1 MIFQKYLFTL
11 LLFTNFIF
19 SQNIE
24 FSASKI
30 PDSLKLNANAVI
42 RLNDISINITAQNA
56 MTISTKIVTTV
67 LNEYGLRNLSL
78 SDSYD
83 KNRKIVKI
91 QATVLDAFGKEIKT
105 YRKKDFRDVSVA
117 DGFSVFNDNRA
128 LYLDY
133 TPITYPFTII
143 FESQIET
150 SNTAFIPSWNPVD
163 DYYVSTEDAKLKI
176 KIPAG
181 LKMNF
186 KELNFSSKYSIDVN
200 TSENE
205 INYAIKNISAKM
217 REELSPSFNKVFPIV
232 IFGLNKFSLEGI
244 DGSANSWKEMGDW
257 FYNKILNG
265 TFDLPQETIDKVKK
279 LVENEKDPIKKAAI
293 IYQYVQDKTRYVSIQ
308 EGIGGWKPMNAKDVD
323 KLGYGDCK
331 ALTNYTRA
339 LLSAVGIE
347 SYYCRLYGQ
356 SAIREVYTDLVS
368 FQSNHVILAIPNN
381 ADYVWLECTSQTQP
395 FGFQGDFTDDR
406 NAFLIKPNGSE
417 IVKTK
422 TFTEKDNLRTSK
434 VNYTISEDGMIN
446 ANVKMV
452 SYGIQY
458 DNHFK
463 KERLSKVEQ
472 IKNYKE
478 EFRNVNNLQVKKI
491 AFSNDKTTIQFTEEL
506 ELEAQNYAQNTGG
519 KLMFAVNAFSQN
531 SYLPKKYKNR
541 EVPFEID
548 RGYTDEDEILVTL
561 PEGYSIEAKPSNVE
575 LSTEFGSYE
584 IKFISADNKSMLCK
598 RKLILFK
605 GLYENTK
612 FESYRKFRETIAKT
626 DNSKML
632 ISKS

>member
-1 MIFQKYLFTL
+1 MIFHKYLFSL

-24 FSASKI
+24 FNASKI

-42 RLNDISINITAQNA
+42 RVNDVLINITAQNA
-56 MTISTKIVTTV
+56 MTVTTKVVTTV

-83 KNRKIVKI
+83 KNRRIAKI

-105 YRKKDFRDVSVA
+105 YRKKDFKDVSVA
-117 DGFSVFNDNRA
+117 DGFSIFSDNRA

-133 TPITYPFTII
+133 TPIAYPFTIV

-176 KIPAG
+176 KLPAG

-186 KELNFSSKYSIDVN
+186 KKLNFSSKYLIEIN
-200 TSENE
+200 NSENE
-205 INYAIKNISAKM
+205 INYAIKNISAKK
-217 REELSPSFNKVFPIV
+217 REELSPSFNKVFPFV

-244 DGSANSWKEMGDW
+244 DGTANSWKEMGDW

-339 LLSAVGIE
+339 LLNAVGVE

-356 SAIREVYTDLVS
+356 SDIREIYSDLVS
-368 FQSNHVILAIPNN
+368 FQSNHVILAIPNE

-406 NAFLIKPNGSE
+406 SAFLIKPNGSE

-422 TFTEKDNLRTSK
+422 TFTEKDNLKRS
-434 VNYTISEDGMIN
+434 YASYSISENGMIT
-446 ANVKMV
+446 AQLKMI

-463 KERLSKVEQ
+463 KERLSKVDQ

-491 AFSNDKTTIQFTEEL
+491 AFTNDKSTIQFTEEL
-506 ELEAQNYAQNTGG
+506 ELEADNYAQNTGG
-519 KLMFAVNAFSQN
+519 KLMFAVNAFNQN
-531 SYLPKKYKNR
+531 SYVPKKYKNR
-541 EVPFEID
+541 ELPFEID
-548 RGYTDEDEILVTL
+548 RGYTDEDEILITL
-561 PEGYSIEAKPSNVE
+561 PDGYSIEAKPSNVE
-575 LSTEFGSYE
+575 LTTEFGSYKIE
-584 IKFISADNKSMLCK
+584 FSATDNKKMICK
-598 RKLILFK
+598 RKLIINK
-605 GLYENTK
+605 GFYENTK

-626 DNSKML
+626 DNSKMI

>member
-531 SYLPKKYKNR
+531 SYVPKKYKNR
-541 EVPFEID
+541 ELPFEID

>member
-1 MIFQKYLFTL
+1 MIFQKYLFSL

-56 MTISTKIVTTV
+56 MTISTKVVTTV

-83 KNRKIVKI
+83 KNRKIGKI

-176 KIPAG
+176 KIPTG

-186 KELNFSSKYSIDVN
+186 KELNFSSKYSIEIN

-205 INYAIKNISAKM
+205 INYAIKNISAKK
-217 REELSPSFNKVFPIV
+217 REELSPSFSKVFPFV

-339 LLSAVGIE
+339 LLNAVGIE

-406 NAFLIKPNGSE
+406 SAFLIKPNGSE

-422 TFTEKDNLRTSK
+422 TFTEKDNLRNSK
-434 VNYTISEDGMIN
+434 VNYTITEDGMIN
-446 ANVKMV
+446 ANVKIV

-463 KERLSKVEQ
+463 KERLSKVEL

-531 SYLPKKYKNR
+531 SYVPKKYKNR
-541 EVPFEID
+541 ELPFEID
-548 RGYTDEDEILVTL
+548 RGYTDEDEILVTI

-584 IKFISADNKSMLCK
+584 IEFISADNKSMLCK

>member
-1 MIFQKYLFTL
+1 MIFQKYLFSL

-56 MTISTKIVTTV
+56 MTISTKVVTTV

-163 DYYVSTEDAKLKI
+163 DYYVSTEDAELKI

-186 KELNFSSKYSIDVN
+186 KELNFSPKYSIEIN
-200 TSENE
+200 ISENE
-205 INYAIKNISAKM
+205 INYAIKNISAKK
-217 REELSPSFNKVFPIV
+217 REELSPSFSKVFPFV

-265 TFDLPQETIDKVKK
+265 TFDLPQETIEKVKK

-339 LLSAVGIE
+339 LLNAVGIE

-406 NAFLIKPNGSE
+406 SAFLIKPNGSE

-422 TFTEKDNLRTSK
+422 TFTEKDNLRNSK

-531 SYLPKKYKNR
+531 SYVPKKYKNR
-541 EVPFEID
+541 ELPFEID
-548 RGYTDEDEILVTL
+548 RGYTDEDEILVTI
-561 PEGYSIEAKPSNVE
+561 PEGYSIEAKPSSLE

-584 IKFISADNKSMLCK
+584 IKFISVDNKSMLCK

>member
-1 MIFQKYLFTL
+1 MKFQIHFFYF
-11 LLFTNFIF
+11 LLFTNFLF

-24 FSASKI
+24 FNASKI
-30 PDSLKLNANAVI
+30 PDSLKRNANAVI
-42 RLNDISINITAQNA
+42 RVNDVLINITAQNA
-56 MTISTKIVTTV
+56 MTVSTKVVTTI

-83 KNRKIVKI
+83 KNRRIAKI
-91 QATVLDAFGKEIKT
+91 QATVLDAFGNEIKT
-105 YRKKDFRDVSVA
+105 YRRKDFKDVSVA
-117 DGFSVFNDNRA
+117 DGFSIFNDNRA

-133 TPITYPFTII
+133 TPIAYPFTII

-163 DYYVSTEDAKLKI
+163 DYYVSTEEAKLKI
-176 KIPAG
+176 KIPVG

-186 KELNFSSKYSIDVN
+186 KELNFSPKYSIEIN
-200 TSENE
+200 NSENE
-205 INYAIKNISAKM
+205 INYAIKNISAKK
-217 REELSPSFNKVFPIV
+217 REELSPSFNKIFPFV
-232 IFGLNKFSLEGI
+232 IFGLNNFSLEGI
-244 DGSANSWKEMGDW
+244 DGTANSWKEMGDW

-265 TFDLPQETIDKVKK
+265 TFDLPLETIDKVKK
-279 LVENEKDPIKKAAI
+279 LVENEKDPIKKAQI

-339 LLSAVGIE
+339 LLNAVGIE

-356 SAIREVYTDLVS
+356 SAIREIYSDLVS

-381 ADYVWLECTSQTQP
+381 DDYVWLECTSQTQP

-406 NAFLIKPNGSE
+406 SAFLIKPNGSE

-422 TFTEKDNLRTSK
+422 TFSEKDNLRKSK
-434 VNYTISEDGMIN
+434 VNYIISEDGMIN
-446 ANVKMV
+446 ANLKMV

-491 AFSNDKTTIQFTEEL
+491 VFSNDKTTIQFTEEL
-506 ELEAQNYAQNTGG
+506 ELEAVNYAQNTGG
-519 KLMFAVNAFSQN
+519 KLMFAVNAFNQN
-531 SYLPKKYKNR
+531 SYVPKKYKVR
-541 EVPFEID
+541 ELPFEIE
-548 RGYTDEDEILVTL
+548 RGYTDEDETEIAL
-561 PEGYSIEAKPSNVE
+561 PEGYLIEAKPSDVE
-575 LSTEFGSYE
+575 LTTEFGSYKIE
-584 IKFISADNKSMLCK
+584 FIASDNNTLICK
-598 RKLILFK
+598 RTLIINK
-605 GLYENTK
+605 GFYENTK
-612 FESYRKFRETIAKT
+612 FETYRKFRETIAKT
-626 DNSKML
+626 DNSKMI

>member
-1 MIFQKYLFTL
+1 MKFQIHLFYF
-11 LLFTNFIF
+11 LLFTNFLF

-24 FSASKI
+24 FNASKI
-30 PDSLKLNANAVI
+30 PDSLKRNANAVI
-42 RLNDISINITAQNA
+42 RVNDVLINITAQNA
-56 MTISTKIVTTV
+56 MTVSTKVVTTV

-83 KNRKIVKI
+83 KNRKIAKI
-91 QATVLDAFGKEIKT
+91 QATVLDAFGNEIKT
-105 YRKKDFRDVSVA
+105 YRKKDFKDVSVA
-117 DGFSVFNDNRA
+117 DGFSIFSDNRA

-133 TPITYPFTII
+133 TPIAYPFTII
-143 FESQIET
+143 FESLVET
-150 SNTAFIPSWNPVD
+150 SNTAFIPSWNPVN
-163 DYYVSTEDAKLKI
+163 DYYVSTERDNIRINYKPELKLV
-176 KIPAG
+176 
-181 LKMNF
+181 LN
-186 KELNFSSKYSIDVN
+186 EDNFSPKYSIEIN
-200 TSENE
+200 NSENE
-205 INYAIKNISAKM
+205 INYAIKNISAKK
-217 REELSPSFNKVFPIV
+217 REELSPSFNKIFPFV
-232 IFGLNKFSLEGI
+232 IFGLNNFSLEGI
-244 DGSANSWKEMGDW
+244 DGTANSWKEMGDW

-265 TFDLPQETIDKVKK
+265 TFDLPLETIDKVKK
-279 LVENEKDPIKKAAI
+279 LVENEKDPIKKAQI

-339 LLSAVGIE
+339 LLNAVGIE

-356 SAIREVYTDLVS
+356 SAIREIYSDLVS

-381 ADYVWLECTSQTQP
+381 DDYVWLECTSQTQP

-406 NAFLIKPNGSE
+406 SAFLIKPNGSE

-422 TFTEKDNLRTSK
+422 TFSEKDNLRKSK

-446 ANVKMV
+446 ANLKMV

-491 AFSNDKTTIQFTEEL
+491 VFSNDKTTIQFTEEL
-506 ELEAQNYAQNTGG
+506 ELEAVNYAQNTGG
-519 KLMFAVNAFSQN
+519 KLMFAVNAFNQN
-531 SYLPKKYKNR
+531 SYVPKKYKVR
-541 EVPFEID
+541 ELPFEIE
-548 RGYTDEDEILVTL
+548 RGYTDEDETEIAL
-561 PEGYSIEAKPSNVE
+561 PEGYLIEAKPSDVE
-575 LSTEFGSYE
+575 LTTEFGSYKIE
-584 IKFISADNKSMLCK
+584 FIASDNNTLICK
-598 RKLILFK
+598 RTLIINK
-605 GLYENTK
+605 GFYENTK
-612 FESYRKFRETIAKT
+612 FETYRKFRETIAKT
-626 DNSKML
+626 DNSKMI